1 MPSGGAVDIS
11 FTRPASAPSRP
22 APLVVPKAA
31 TNLPYGR
38 VCDPINAVIEVP
50 PLLHRQGNAAWRGRA
65 TTSMTV
71 SMSNGFPRVWRR
83 CWLLFSNRDKY
94 NPNKR
99 CFARTSLE
107 IGFSQNVLHLHA
119 QGPSDRSWAAVSAQA
134 NQDCVPTLD
143 DCATFHEECR
153 WWLSNCC
160 SGALGHCT
168 LHQQGM
174 NFKKKKRGEFVRN
187 TTTSE

>member
-50 PLLHRQGNAAWRGRA
+50 PLLRRQGNAAWRGRA

-71 SMSNGFPRVWRR
+71 SMSNGFPQVWRR

-94 NPNKR
+94 DPNTKVLCTNIPR
-99 CFARTSLE
+99 NRLLTKCTSTCPRTFGPLLGCSQRSGKSRLCTD
-107 IGFSQNVLHLHA
+107 IGRLRHLSRGMPMVA
-119 QGPSDRSWAAVSAQA
+119 LQLLQWRLRPLYIT
-134 NQDCVPTLD
+134 PTRNE
-143 DCATFHEECR
+143 FQEE
-153 WWLSNCC
+153 
-160 SGALGHCT
+160 
-168 LHQQGM
+168 
-174 NFKKKKRGEFVRN
+174 KKRRICE
-187 TTTSE
+187 EHHHE